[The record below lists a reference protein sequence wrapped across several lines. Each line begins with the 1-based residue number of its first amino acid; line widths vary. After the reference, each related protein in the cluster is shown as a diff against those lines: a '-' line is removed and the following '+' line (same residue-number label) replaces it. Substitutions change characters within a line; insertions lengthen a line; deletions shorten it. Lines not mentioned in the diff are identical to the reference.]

1 MTLLHGQ
8 VLLSAPWPEGNDGL
22 YYWLHTFYV
31 QSTDFANNSQMNLAC
46 LGDMKLLYTE
56 QVQIWSIRWKVAGT
70 NTVFFEVI
78 YGTPQFGDQPAQDN
92 FTLLIAARWR
102 LHASDGS
109 YSYHL
114 HRQPM
119 GEDYF
124 TSGEYSPL
132 GLTQQHTRLN
142 TFMAQGIYRSQ
153 TGSLLTVGELASRPI
168 MWQLRHGTKRRRR
181 RFWLP

>member
-8 VLLSAPWPEGNDGL
+8 ALLSAPWPEGNDGW

-31 QSTDFANNSQMNLAC
+31 ESTDFPNNSQMNNRC
-46 LGDMKLLYTE
+46 RNTMTLLYTD
-56 QVQIWSIRWKVAGT
+56 QVLLRSIRWKIAGT
-70 NTVFFEVI
+70 ESVFFQVI
-78 YGTPQFGDQPAQDN
+78 YSPPQAGDQAAQEN
-92 FTLLIAARWR
+92 FNLLLAARWR
-102 LHASDGS
+102 LHAADGS

-119 GEDYF
+119 GEDYI
-124 TSGEYSPL
+124 TSGEYSSL
-132 GLTQQHTRLN
+132 GLMQQHTRLN
-142 TFMAQGIYRSQ
+142 TFMIQGIFRSQ
-153 TGSLLTVGELASRPI
+153 TGSLLTVGELASRPV